1 MSGCTSNRITTFV
14 IHALGLS
21 TNYAKQNR
29 DRFARDDTAAVTA
42 RLLLRYRAKSHAE
55 SLRAPD
61 QGVKDPS
68 KPNSSV

>member
-14 IHALGLS
+14 IRALGLS
-21 TNYAKQNR
+21 TNYARQSR
-29 DRFARDDTAAVTA
+29 DRLARAEAAAVTA
-42 RLLLRYRAKSHAE
+42 RLLLRHRAKSHAE
-55 SLRAPD
+55 SLRVPD